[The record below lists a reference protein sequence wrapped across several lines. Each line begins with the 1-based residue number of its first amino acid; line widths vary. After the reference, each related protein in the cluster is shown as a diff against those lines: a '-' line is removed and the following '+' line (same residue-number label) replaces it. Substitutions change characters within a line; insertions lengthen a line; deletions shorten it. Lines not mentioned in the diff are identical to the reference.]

1 MSDLSAT
8 QCACGGCGCGAE
20 MDFLAE
26 VHVDATVAL

>member
-1 MSDLSAT
+1 MLNHEQNVPVAVV
-8 QCACGGCGCGAE
+8 AVAAE